1 MRGSWSMGH
10 QLYCGDGAGSQ
21 RELQHHGAAR
31 NNTEHRVPRPSRGLA
46 LGCPDS
52 SRREFLRTCRR
63 VCCHGSWKSS
73 GRADARAAP
82 ARRPRRCSR
91 RPESQATMA
100 YSDSITRSVDRALGR
115 FPACPCLGEI
125 RGQADEMGRQPL
137 RCESAGELY
146 ADNFDRR
153 CASVAGTQN
162 KTQALPQ
169 GFARWQRA
177 GMTPLAR
184 CSPG

>member
-46 LGCPDS
+46 LGAPTLLGES
-52 SRREFLRTCRR
+52 SCERAEGFAVMDL
-63 VCCHGSWKSS
+63 GSPP
-73 GRADARAAP
+73 AAP
-82 ARRPRRCSR
+82 TRAPRRR
-91 RPESQATMA
+91 GVRVAVQDDPRAKRPWRTQN
-100 YSDSITRSVDRALGR
+100 SITRSVDRALGR